1 MGKPKAP
8 AAPDPAKTAAAQTGT
23 NVTTALANA
32 QLGNVNQ
39 YGPDGSVTYSQ
50 KGGTS
55 FTDPTSGATYW
66 IPQYEQTTSLSPQ
79 QQAIKA
85 QNDNASLN
93 LGTIANEQTGF
104 LRGYLNKPF
113 SLDGLGDF
121 NINNEATERRLIELG
136 RRRLDPA
143 IKQRDEDLRTRLANQ
158 GFKAG
163 SDGYAR
169 ELTTQAQANNDAYTS
184 LLLNGRQHAANE
196 VLTQRQQ
203 RVQEALT
210 ERNQP
215 LNEIG
220 ALMSG
225 SQVQMPTFGAGTN
238 QPSLPTVDYAG
249 LVDRNYQSQL
259 GQYQS
264 QMAQRQGI
272 LGGLFGLGAAG
283 IMASDRR
290 IKKDVKRV
298 GRLMGHNLY
307 EYQYKGDRDDG
318 QRHVGVMAQEV
329 EKKRPDAVVDLSGT
343 KHVHYG
349 RLFEMGKAA

>member
-50 KGGTS
+50 KGGTT
-55 FTDPTSGATYW
+55 FTDPTSGASYW
-66 IPQYEQTTSLSPQ
+66 IPQYEQTTTLSPQ

-85 QNDNASLN
+85 QNDAASLN
-93 LGTIANEQTGF
+93 LGTIANEQTNF
-104 LRGYLNKPF
+104 LRDYLNKPVN
-113 SLDGLGDF
+113 L
-121 NINNEATERRLIELG
+121 NNEATEARLMELG
-136 RRRLDPA
+136 RKRLDP
-143 IKQRDEDLRTRLANQ
+143 IISQRDEDLRTRLANQ
-158 GFKAG
+158 GIKAG
-163 SDGYAR
+163 SDVYSR
-169 ELTTQAQANNDAYTS
+169 ELNTANQANNDAYTS
-184 LLLNGRQHAANE
+184 LLLNGRSQA
-196 VLTQRQQ
+196 
-203 RVQEALT
+203 VQEALT
-210 ERNQP
+210 QRNQP
-215 LNEIG
+215 LNEIA

-238 QPSLPTVDYAG
+238 QPTLPTVDYAG
-249 LVDRNYQSQL
+249 LVNQNYQNQL

-290 IKKDVKRV
+290 VKKDVKKV

-307 EYQYKGDRDDG
+307 EYQYKGERDDG
-318 QRHVGVMAQEV
+318 RRHVGVMAQEV
-329 EKKRPDAVVDLSGT
+329 EKKRPDAVVDIGGT
-343 KHVHYG
+343 KHVRYG
-349 RLFEMGKAA
+349 RLFEMGERMAA

>member
-8 AAPDPAKTAAAQTGT
+8 SAPDPAKTAAAQTGT

-39 YGPDGSVTYSQ
+39 HGPDGSVTYRQ
-50 KGGTS
+50 NGGAS

-66 IPQYEQTTSLSPQ
+66 IPQYEQYTTLSPQ

-85 QNDNASLN
+85 QNDAASQN
-93 LGTIANEQTGF
+93 LGTIANEQTAF
-104 LRGYLNKPF
+104 LRDYLNKPVN
-113 SLDGLGDF
+113 L
-121 NINNEATERRLIELG
+121 NNEATEARLMELG
-136 RRRLDPA
+136 RKRLDP
-143 IKQRDEDLRTRLANQ
+143 IIRQRDEDLRTRLANQ
-158 GFKAG
+158 GIKAG
-163 SDGYAR
+163 SDAYSR
-169 ELTTQAQANNDAYTS
+169 ELGTARQANNDAYTS
-184 LLLNGRQHAANE
+184 LLLNGRQQA
-196 VLTQRQQ
+196 
-203 RVQEALT
+203 VQEALT
-210 ERNQP
+210 QRNQP
-215 LNEIG
+215 LNEIA

-238 QPSLPTVDYAG
+238 QPNLPTVDYAG
-249 LVDRNYQSQL
+249 LVDRNYQAQL

-290 IKKDVKRV
+290 VKKDVKKV

-307 EYQYKGDRDDG
+307 EYQYKGERDDG
-318 QRHVGVMAQEV
+318 RRHVGVMAQEV
-329 EKKRPDAVVDLSGT
+329 EKKRPDAVVDIGGT
-343 KHVHYG
+343 KHVRYG
-349 RLFEMGKAA
+349 RLFEIGERMAA